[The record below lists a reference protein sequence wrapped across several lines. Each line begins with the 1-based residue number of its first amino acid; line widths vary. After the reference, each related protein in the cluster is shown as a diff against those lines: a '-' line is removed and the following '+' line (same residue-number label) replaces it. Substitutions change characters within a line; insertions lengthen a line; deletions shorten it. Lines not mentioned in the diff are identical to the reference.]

1 MILNITY
8 IKNLISNKK
17 LYNFYYNL
25 KMPCENMLQQLFLNF
40 IYAYD
45 IGRYT

>member
-8 IKNLISNKK
+8 IKKLMTNKK

-25 KMPCENMLQQLFLNF
+25 KMPCEIQLQQLFLNF
-40 IYAYD
+40 ICIYD

>member
-8 IKNLISNKK
+8 IKKLISIKK
-17 LYNFYYNL
+17 IYNFYYNL
-25 KMPCENMLQQLFLNF
+25 KIACESILPQLFTNF
-40 IYAYD
+40 IYSYH

>member
-8 IKNLISNKK
+8 IKKLITNKK

-25 KMPCENMLQQLFLNF
+25 KMPCEIKLQQLFLNF
-40 IYAYD
+40 NYTYD

>member
-8 IKNLISNKK
+8 IKKLVINKK
-17 LYNFYYNL
+17 LYNFYYSL
-25 KMPCENMLQQLFLNF
+25 KMPCKISLQQLFCSF
-40 IYAYD
+40 IYVYD

>member
-8 IKNLISNKK
+8 IKKLITNKK

-25 KMPCENMLQQLFLNF
+25 KMPCEIQLQQLFFNF
-40 IYAYD
+40 IYTYD